1 MLITIKVFQVSKYI
15 YRLKIM
21 VCVIIKIA
29 VSILYEINRSQ
40 IKREYDYEKV
50 YAIYHIIVF
59 HVSIDDL

>member
-1 MLITIKVFQVSKYI
+1 MLIKIKVFQISKYI
-15 YRLKIM
+15 YRLKII

-50 YAIYHIIVF
+50 YAIYHIIAF
-59 HVSIDDL
+59 YVSINGL

>member
-21 VCVIIKIA
+21 VCVIIKIV
-29 VSILYEINRSQ
+29 VSILYEINKSQ

-59 HVSIDDL
+59 HVSIDGL